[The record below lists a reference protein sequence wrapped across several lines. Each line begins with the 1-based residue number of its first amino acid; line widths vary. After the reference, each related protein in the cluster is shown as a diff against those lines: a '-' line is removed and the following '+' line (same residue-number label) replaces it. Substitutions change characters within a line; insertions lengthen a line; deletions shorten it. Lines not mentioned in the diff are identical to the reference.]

1 MWSFGVGKSAGV
13 AFLFSPNFAGKII
26 HYLHYFDGR
35 ILSILVEI
43 DSVNF
48 NLVSHYAH
56 TPQTP
61 FLIIEFSLKISTPSF
76 CLKDLWF

>member
-1 MWSFGVGKSAGV
+1 MWPFGVGKSAGV
-13 AFLFSPNFAGKII
+13 AILFSPNFARKII
-26 HYLHYFDGR
+26 RYLHYFDGR

-48 NLVSHYAH
+48 NLVTLYAQ

-76 CLKDLWF
+76 CPKDLWF

>member
-48 NLVSHYAH
+48 NLVSLYAQ

-61 FLIIEFSLKISTPSF
+61 FPITEFSLKISTPF